1 LTTASGC
8 WPAANTPPR
17 LPLLIDVLDNDP
29 QRHTRLSWRQAITH
43 QVSQTCA
50 AYFDQHQADWQPER
64 GMGLYAFWRETLEHD
79 HGIGLLMG
87 LPHIAD
93 GIRALPACAREAE
106 RWVMRR
112 MDLPPEVWADYLES
126 VLLTVNGWASW
137 CAYLGWEAKLAG
149 RP

>member
-1 LTTASGC
+1 VTQADLEYALAQSIEAQERGFDVDHC
-8 WPAANTPPR
+8 LGVLAAANTPPR

-29 QRHTRLSWRQAITH
+29 QRAYPALLAPGHHAPGQPDLRRLFRPAPGRL
-43 QVSQTCA
+43 A
-50 AYFDQHQADWQPER
+50 ARAWL
-64 GMGLYAFWRETLEHD
+64 GLYAFWRETLEHD

-112 MDLPPEVWADYLES
+112 MDLPRRSGPTTWKR
-126 VLLTVNGWASW
+126 
-137 CAYLGWEAKLAG
+137 CC
-149 RP
+149 